1 MPWEKISE
9 YQGANIF
16 HTLPWINFLADFKG
30 ADPVIATVQSDG
42 QVRGYFTGLITKKY
56 GLKILGSPFR
66 GWGTH
71 FMGFNLKPDVS
82 YHEVLQAF
90 PKFAFDELKCH
101 YFEITDSSLK
111 RDEWKGLS
119 YRVEQLQWLAL
130 DLTKDEEELF
140 ANMKDKS
147 CRRAIR
153 RAVKKGVVVEE
164 TTDPGFADEYY
175 AQTQDVMAKQSLVP
189 TYSLDFIR
197 QMIAHLLPTGNL
209 LLLRA
214 RNSEGDCIAT
224 KILLVFNKV
233 AVGWGGASWRQ
244 YQGLN
249 PNELVTW
256 YAIKKLKS
264 MGVEVL
270 HLGEGSAQ
278 FKRKFGSYDAPIFRL
293 MKPKYLVLNIPIS
306 IATSLKNSRMR
317 NWVLNI
323 IES

>member
-1 MPWEKISE
+1 MPWEKISD

-16 HTLPWINFLADFKG
+16 HTLPWINFLADVKG

-42 QVRGYFTGLITKKY
+42 QVRGYFTGLITQKY

-66 GWGTH
+66 GWGTY

-90 PKFAFDELKCH
+90 PKFAFDELKC
-101 YFEITDSSLK
+101 YYLEIIDSNLK

-119 YRVEQLQWLAL
+119 YRVEQLQWFAF

-140 ANMKDKS
+140 AEMKGKS

-175 AQTQDVMAKQSLVP
+175 AQFQEVMAKRSLVP
-189 TYSLDFIR
+189 TYSLDFVR
-197 QMIAHLLPTGNL
+197 QMIAHLLPTGNM

-214 RNSEGDCIAT
+214 RNSEGVCIAT
-224 KILLVFNKV
+224 DISLVFNKV

-249 PNELVTW
+249 PNELIAW
-256 YAIKKLKS
+256 YAIKELKS
-264 MGVEVL
+264 MGVEML
-270 HLGEGSAQ
+270 HLGGEAEE
-278 FKRKFGSYDAPIFRL
+278 FKRKLGSYETQVFRL
-293 MKPKYLVLNIPIS
+293 MKPRYPLLDIPIHIAKS
-306 IATSLKNSRMR
+306 IKNPRVRTWLLKVIRR
-317 NWVLNI
+317 
-323 IES
+323 